1 MKDWLEKQKEQE
13 QDVLDVVKIQSKQI
27 VEDLIPQI
35 RLCALEN
42 DMEAHVNLKLHFQ
55 FTRENTEIW
64 SEGHVDFPAK
74 STTSQCFTIDY
85 AEQTEEEEE
94 EES

>member
-1 MKDWLEKQKEQE
+1 MKDWLEKQKDQE
-13 QDVLDVVKIQSKQI
+13 QDVLDVVKIQSKQV

-42 DMEAHVNLKLHFQ
+42 DMEAHVNIKLHFQ
-55 FTRENTEIW
+55 FTEENTEIW
-64 SEGHVDFPAK
+64 SEGHVDFPPK

-85 AEQTEEEEE
+85 AQPAQEE